1 MRLTR
6 NERPNPVWT
15 YDFAQN
21 RTCDGS
27 AYRMFNI
34 LDESTR
40 EVLMIRVMV
49 LAELQSTELNAATP

>member
-1 MRLTR
+1 MRFTR

-21 RTCDGS
+21 PTCDGS

-34 LDESTR
+34 LDEFTR

-49 LAELQSTELNAATP
+49 LAELQSTELNAAKP